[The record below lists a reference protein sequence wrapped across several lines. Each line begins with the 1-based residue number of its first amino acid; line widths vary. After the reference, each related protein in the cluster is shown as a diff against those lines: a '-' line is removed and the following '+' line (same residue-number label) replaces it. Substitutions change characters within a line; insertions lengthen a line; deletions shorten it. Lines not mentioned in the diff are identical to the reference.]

1 MRRGPNPR
9 TYMLMAVGTFVLG
22 LGASYMGYSQMTGV
36 QGEVSALKTQVKD
49 EKEVQAEL
57 DAAKG
62 KLDECAAKLQHLEQG
77 IPELAYVP
85 TLMTE
90 LEKTGKQFGIKV
102 LGVRPIPKTGIQAP
116 KQGDLEPSA
125 KKAYEELA
133 IEVRGIG
140 TYGSVMRW
148 VNALQQFPKI
158 IAARSVTLAPKVE
171 PGKTQ
176 TDLDVTLELR
186 AYVFPQ
192 ANGSQPATTPTED
205 GNRTAKL
212 GVNRSEG

>member
-1 MRRGPNPR
+1 MKRGPNAK
-9 TYMLMAVGTFVLG
+9 TYMLMAIGTFVVG
-22 LGASYMGYSQMTGV
+22 LGASYFGYSQMTGI
-36 QGEVSALKTQVKD
+36 QGEISALKTEVKD
-49 EKEVQAEL
+49 EKEVQNEL
-57 DAAKG
+57 DTAKA

-77 IPELAYVP
+77 VPELAYVP

-102 LGVRPIPKTGIQAP
+102 LGVRPIVKTGIQVKDQSEP
-116 KQGDLEPSA
+116 KA

-133 IEVRGIG
+133 IEVRGLG

-158 IAARSVTLAPKVE
+158 VAARSITLAPKVE
-171 PGKTQ
+171 PGKSQ
-176 TDLDVTLELR
+176 TDLDVTVELR

-192 ANGSQPATTPTED
+192 SKAQAPKADLENKEAS
-205 GNRTAKL
+205 L
-212 GVNRSEG
+212 GVKRSEG